1 MSGCVCVG
9 VCGRMWRIFMPAF
22 SNLASSV
29 GAFALGFF
37 RFRQRNSNSTT
48 NMPVNT
54 TVNITTNTNT
64 NVNRKRIRV

>member
-1 MSGCVCVG
+1 MGVR

-29 GAFALGFF
+29 GALTLGCF
-37 RFRQRNSNSTT
+37 RFRKRNSNSTT
-48 NMPVNT
+48 NMTVNT

-64 NVNRKRIRV
+64 NVNSKRIRV